1 MAEKKGSK
9 DAGVPP
15 KELEKAKGGG
25 AEKKSF
31 MKRFGMP
38 LAILVFLAVM
48 LLPTPA
54 GLLPAGHRMLA
65 ILCFAVVIWITE
77 AVTYPVSATV
87 IASLMLLTLG
97 TAPSLKPAAAA
108 AGKTIGFGQAITMTF
123 SGLSA
128 GGTIL
133 VGAAMFL
140 AAAMTS
146 TGLDKRIALTIL
158 SKVGPKTNRIVAGMI
173 FVGFVL
179 AFFVP
184 STTARVGCILP
195 IVLGIIA
202 AFNLPLQSRFSAL
215 LMVATV
221 HAASI
226 WNIGI
231 KTAAAQNMVALGFIE
246 KELGGGIT
254 WLHWFVVAAPYA
266 AVMSFVLYFLCIK
279 LLPAE
284 MSEVEGGDAT
294 VKKAMAELGPMRAP
308 EKKLLAISLLLLLCW
323 VTEKTVHPIST
334 TASTVI
340 AITLMFMPGIEIMTW
355 KDAQAK
361 VSWGTLVLFGIGISM
376 GSALLSTKA
385 AMWLAEWLVQTLG
398 LASMEVF
405 AVFAILAAF
414 LIIVHL
420 GFASATAV
428 ASSMIP
434 IMIAVLKSLNLSEGV
449 VEGMN
454 MIDITMLLQ
463 FVVSFGFVLPVN
475 SPQGILAYATETF
488 TAKDCM
494 KVGIPVTIIGYILLL
509 VFAKTYWA
517 VLGIF

>member
-1 MAEKKGSK
+1 M
-9 DAGVPP
+9 
-15 KELEKAKGGG
+15 
-25 AEKKSF
+25 
-31 MKRFGMP
+31 
-38 LAILVFLAVM
+38 AILL
-48 LLPTPA
+48 
-54 GLLPAGHRMLA
+54 
-65 ILCFAVVIWITE
+65 FAVITWITE

-87 IASLMLLTLG
+87 IASLMLLLLG
-97 TAPSLKPAAAA
+97 TAPALEPAAAA
-108 AGKTIGFGQAITMTF
+108 AGKTIGFGKAIAMTF
-123 SGLSA
+123 SGISA
-128 GGTIL
+128 SGTVL

-140 AAAMTS
+140 AAAMTN

-158 SKVGPKTNRIVAGMI
+158 SKVGSKTNRIVAGMI

-184 STTARVGCILP
+184 STTARVGCIIP

-215 LMVATV
+215 LMVATI

-246 KELGGGIT
+246 KEFGASIT
-254 WLHWFVVAAPYA
+254 WLHWFITAAPYA
-266 AVMSFVLYFLCIK
+266 AIMSVILYFVCMK
-279 LLPAE
+279 MLPAE
-284 MSEVEGGDAT
+284 ISEVKGGDET
-294 VKKAMAELGPMRAP
+294 VKKAMLEMGSMSPK
-308 EKKLLAISLLLLLCW
+308 EKKLLIISLLLIFFW
-323 VTEKTVHPIST
+323 VTEKILHPVST

-340 AITLMFMPGIEIMTW
+340 AITLMFMPGINIMTW
-355 KDAQAK
+355 KEAQAK

-376 GSALLSTKA
+376 GSALLNTKA
-385 AMWLAEWLVQTLG
+385 AMWIANKLVTEMG
-398 LASMEVF
+398 LVNMGVF

-434 IMIAVLKSLNLSEGV
+434 IMIAVLKNLNIQGL
-449 VEGMN
+449 N
-454 MIDITMLLQ
+454 MVDITMLLQ
-463 FVVSFGFVLPVN
+463 FVVSFGFILPVN

-488 TAKDCM
+488 SVKDCI
-494 KVGIPVTIIGYILLL
+494 KVGLPITIIGYLLLL
-509 VFAKTYWA
+509 VFAKTYWT
-517 VLGIF
+517 VLGIL

>member
-1 MAEKKGSK
+1 MSE
-9 DAGVPP
+9 DI
-15 KELEKAKGGG
+15 
-25 AEKKSF
+25 KKSN
-31 MKRFGMP
+31 
-38 LAILVFLAVM
+38 LVAPEGQTPFAKKYGLLIALAVLVAV
-48 LLPTPA
+48 LLMPMPA
-54 GLLPAGHRMLA
+54 GLSVAGHRMLA
-65 ILCFAVVIWITE
+65 ILLFAVITWITE

-87 IASLMLLTLG
+87 IASLMLLLLG
-97 TAPSLKPAAAA
+97 TAPALEPAAAA
-108 AGKTIGFGQAITMTF
+108 AGKTIGFGKAIAMTF
-123 SGLSA
+123 SGISA
-128 GGTIL
+128 SGTVL

-140 AAAMTS
+140 AAAMTN

-158 SKVGPKTNRIVAGMI
+158 SKVGSKTNRIVAGMI

-184 STTARVGCILP
+184 STTARVGCIIP

-215 LMVATV
+215 LMVATI

-246 KELGGGIT
+246 KEFGASIT
-254 WLHWFVVAAPYA
+254 WLHWFIAAAPYA
-266 AVMSFVLYFLCIK
+266 AIMSVVLYFVCMK
-279 LLPAE
+279 MLPAE
-284 MSEVEGGDAT
+284 ISEVKGGDET
-294 VKKAMAELGPMRAP
+294 VKKAMLEMGSMSPK
-308 EKKLLAISLLLLLCW
+308 EKKLLIISLLLIFFW
-323 VTEKTVHPIST
+323 VTEKILHPVST

-340 AITLMFMPGIEIMTW
+340 AITLMFMPGINIMTW
-355 KDAQAK
+355 KEAQAK

-376 GSALLSTKA
+376 GSALLNTKA
-385 AMWLAEWLVQTLG
+385 AMWIANKLVTEMG
-398 LASMEVF
+398 LVNMGVF

-434 IMIAVLKSLNLSEGV
+434 IMIAVLKNLNIQGL
-449 VEGMN
+449 N
-454 MIDITMLLQ
+454 MVDITMLLQ
-463 FVVSFGFVLPVN
+463 FVVSFGFILPVN

-488 TAKDCM
+488 SVKDCI
-494 KVGIPVTIIGYILLL
+494 KVGLPITIIGYLLLL
-509 VFAKTYWA
+509 VFAKTYWT
-517 VLGIF
+517 VLGIL

>member
-1 MAEKKGSK
+1 
-9 DAGVPP
+9 
-15 KELEKAKGGG
+15 
-25 AEKKSF
+25 
-31 MKRFGMP
+31 MP
-38 LAILVFLAVM
+38 M
-48 LLPTPA
+48 PA
-54 GLLPAGHRMLA
+54 GLSVAGHRMLA
-65 ILCFAVVIWITE
+65 ILLFAVITWITE

-87 IASLMLLTLG
+87 IASLMLLLLG
-97 TAPSLKPAAAA
+97 TAPALEPAAAA
-108 AGKTIGFGQAITMTF
+108 AGKTIGFGKAIAMTF
-123 SGLSA
+123 SGISA
-128 GGTIL
+128 SGTVL

-140 AAAMTS
+140 AAAMTN

-158 SKVGPKTNRIVAGMI
+158 SKVGSKTNRIVAGMI

-184 STTARVGCILP
+184 STTARVGCIIP

-215 LMVATV
+215 LMVATI

-246 KELGGGIT
+246 KEFGASIT
-254 WLHWFVVAAPYA
+254 WLHWFITAAPYA
-266 AVMSFVLYFLCIK
+266 AIMSVILYFVCMK
-279 LLPAE
+279 MLPAE
-284 MSEVEGGDAT
+284 ISEVKGGDET
-294 VKKAMAELGPMRAP
+294 VKKAMLEMGSMSPK
-308 EKKLLAISLLLLLCW
+308 EKKLLIISLLLIFFW
-323 VTEKTVHPIST
+323 VTEKILHPVST

-340 AITLMFMPGIEIMTW
+340 AITLMFMPGINIMTW
-355 KDAQAK
+355 KEAQAK

-376 GSALLSTKA
+376 GSALLNTKA
-385 AMWLAEWLVQTLG
+385 AMWIANKLVTEMG
-398 LASMEVF
+398 LVNMGVF

-434 IMIAVLKSLNLSEGV
+434 IMIAVLKNLNIQGL
-449 VEGMN
+449 N
-454 MIDITMLLQ
+454 MVDITMLLQ
-463 FVVSFGFVLPVN
+463 FVVSFGFILPVN

-488 TAKDCM
+488 SVKDCI
-494 KVGIPVTIIGYILLL
+494 KVGLPITIIGYLLLL
-509 VFAKTYWA
+509 VFAKTYWT
-517 VLGIF
+517 VLGIL